1 MPGLGGF
8 GMIGLGLP
16 GLPGMGGLAPRP
28 GIGGM
33 KGGRLGPGPIGWTGI
48 LPMGGLGP
56 GGNLGGGTGPG
67 LPTGGTLGGRTL
79 SPAVFLPMPPPPL
92 ALVGLP
98 PRLEGAMRDGPAVLA
113 LPDFILSGPGVFAG
127 AMTFLFTN

>member
-28 GIGGM
+28 GI
-33 KGGRLGPGPIGWTGI
+33 
-48 LPMGGLGP
+48 

-127 AMTFLFTN
+127 AIT